1 MKMNRIKKCAA
12 ILAACVCASAALG
25 GCDFSKYVDDMQKKA
40 VEDLKNETKA
50 PGIEVGYASY
60 ELKGKNYKDVET
72 LLTKSGFT
80 NITLEPM
87 GDMKVGIFVKE
98 GDVDEVSIG
107 GNTSFWKSTRANA
120 NETVI
125 IRYHSYPQKDAGTS
139 PDGKE
144 EENSVDPS
152 ENTPASQD
160 ASPDT
165 KEPVNSDVSYEEIKK
180 AFENGDFSLV
190 TPSFKEQMDNYEAF
204 YDSYIE
210 FMQKYLSGQYDVMS
224 MMGDYM
230 TMMEKIEQWDDEID
244 NIDENKL
251 TPADDAYYL
260 LVTLR
265 VEEKLLKLY

>member
-1 MKMNRIKKCAA
+1 MRLYGVHTYYTREVSYEDEQNKKGAA

-25 GCDFSKYVDDMQKKA
+25 GCDFGKYASDMQKK
-40 VEDLKNETKA
+40 VVNDLKNEETKA
-50 PGIEVGYASY
+50 SGIEIGYSSS
-60 ELKGKNYKDVET
+60 ELKGKNYNDVET

-87 GDMKVGIFVKE
+87 GDMKVGILVKE

-107 GNTSFWKSTRANA
+107 GNTFFWKSTRANA

-125 IRYHSYPQKDAGTS
+125 IRYHSYPHKDAGTS
-139 PDGKE
+139 PDGGE
-144 EENSVDPS
+144 EEKNSVDPP

-210 FMQKYLSGQYDVMS
+210 FMQKYLSGQ
-224 MMGDYM
+224 
-230 TMMEKIEQWDDEID
+230 
-244 NIDENKL
+244 
-251 TPADDAYYL
+251 
-260 LVTLR
+260 
-265 VEEKLLKLY
+265 